1 MNLKRHLQML
11 YFQSLKLGS
20 RSPFW
25 TLALNERLNHKAVC
39 RISSIFLKVTF
50 NHLFIYLSIHP
61 SVRPSVYLSICLS
74 VHLSICL
81 SVYLSICLSVYLS
94 ICLSIH
100 LSFYLSNYL
109 IDDCRRRSSSSA
121 SCGIW
126 RRSSGAPW
134 SGASAW
140 RWSWRSRRER
150 PRIWRTGIRRD
161 GNGGLISFFKGHD
174 EHIMF
179 RNSFWNSIHLHA
191 IISCYIYQFLYHV
204 ISCYIEYMICGDLCM
219 MFP

>member
-25 TLALNERLNHKAVC
+25 TLVLNERLNHKAVC

-50 NHLFIYLSIHP
+50 NHLSIYLSVCL
-61 SVRPSVYLSICLS
+61 SVRPSVRLSICPSVYLS
-74 VHLSICL
+74 FCL
-81 SVYLSICLSVYLS
+81 SVYLSIYLS
-94 ICLSIH
+94 L
-100 LSFYLSNYL
+100 YLSNYL

-134 SGASAW
+134 SDASAW

-191 IISCYIYQFLYHV
+191 VISCYIYHFYMMLYHV
-204 ISCYIEYMICGDLCM
+204 I
-219 MFP
+219 